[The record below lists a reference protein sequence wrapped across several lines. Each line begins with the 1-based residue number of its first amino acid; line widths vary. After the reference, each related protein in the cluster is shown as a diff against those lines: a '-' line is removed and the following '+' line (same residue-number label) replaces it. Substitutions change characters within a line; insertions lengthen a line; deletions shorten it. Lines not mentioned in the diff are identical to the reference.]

1 MGWEIDYLVGRW
13 LVGDSRG
20 EFLMRFL
27 GESSEFDCL
36 FNEPIIFDSTGSKI
50 IR

>member
-1 MGWEIDYLVGRW
+1 
-13 LVGDSRG
+13 
-20 EFLMRFL
+20 MRFL

-36 FNEPIIFDSTGSKI
+36 FNEPIIFDSVGGKI